1 MKQYIAIPIL
11 AIFALSSCVEKE
23 SKIRVQNMLPKALV
37 KNVEWGGIPISSQ
50 ILPGQ
55 TSGTIIVYEDEPYYD
70 IKLPASKPV
79 KFYISLNGDLVYL
92 QTKASFQ
99 LNEDDDLTIVI
110 ADTTQVFNPLL
121 EKSVSIRD
129 LLKNEPK

>member
-1 MKQYIAIPIL
+1 MKKYISIL
-11 AIFALSSCVEKE
+11 CVVVFVLASCEKE
-23 SKIRVQNMLPKALV
+23 SEIRVQNMLPKAII

-55 TSGTIIVYEDEPYYD
+55 TSEAITIYENESYYD

-79 KFYISLNGDLVYL
+79 KFYISLNGDLVYV
-92 QTKASFQ
+92 QTKASFR
-99 LNEDDDLTIVI
+99 LNEDDDRTIVI

-121 EKSVSIRD
+121 EKSSSLKN
-129 LLKNEPK
+129 LLKNE

>member
-1 MKQYIAIPIL
+1 MKQYMPTL
-11 AIFALSSCVEKE
+11 LVAIFTLASCIKE
-23 SKIRVQNMLPKALV
+23 SKIRVQNMLPKAIV
-37 KNVEWGGIPISSQ
+37 KNVEWAGVPISSQ

-55 TSGTIIVYEDEPYYD
+55 TSNEITIYENESYYD

-79 KFYISLNGDLVYL
+79 KFYISLNGDLVFV
-92 QTKASFQ
+92 QTKASFR

-121 EKSVSIRD
+121 EKSSSLKN
-129 LLKNEPK
+129 LLKNE

>member
-1 MKQYIAIPIL
+1 MKQYMPTL
-11 AIFALSSCVEKE
+11 LVAIFTLASCIKE
-23 SKIRVQNMLPKALV
+23 SKIRVQNMLPKAIV
-37 KNVEWGGIPISSQ
+37 KNVEWGGVPISSQ

-55 TSGTIIVYEDEPYYD
+55 TSNEITIYENESYYD

-79 KFYISLNGDLVYL
+79 KFYISLNGDLVFV
-92 QTKASFQ
+92 QTKASFR

-121 EKSVSIRD
+121 EKSSSLKN
-129 LLKNEPK
+129 LLKNE